1 MFSLFQTKDL
11 RKSLTELDDM
21 LEDIDRSFS
30 SIDYRLRSQ
39 SDQEYSVKDEDSQLT
54 LELSVPG
61 HSKKT
66 VSVTLDKPY
75 LTILAKPLEDSS
87 KLAKDHY
94 FKFKLTSTVDPN
106 TISAE
111 VENGI
116 LKITLLKIKEKPTNS
131 IKVEVK

>member
-11 RKSLTELDDM
+11 RKSLIELDDM

-39 SDQEYSVKDEDSQLT
+39 SNQEYSVKDEDSQLT
-54 LELSVPG
+54 LELAVAG

-66 VSVTLDKPY
+66 VSVTLEKSH
-75 LTILAKPLEDSS
+75 LTVLAKPLEDSS

-94 FKFKLTSTVDPN
+94 FKFKLASNVDPN
-106 TISAE
+106 SISAE